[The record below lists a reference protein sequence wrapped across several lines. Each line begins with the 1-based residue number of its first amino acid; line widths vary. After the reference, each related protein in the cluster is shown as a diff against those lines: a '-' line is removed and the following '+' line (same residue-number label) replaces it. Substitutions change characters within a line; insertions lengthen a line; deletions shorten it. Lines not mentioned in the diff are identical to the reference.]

1 MKGFIEIHDER
12 GNEFFVGIENICYVE
27 HYDDSSIKGCRHGCI
42 VGLKGAWV
50 TTKETYEEVKALI
63 AEAQGDVDTISKIE
77 LKNWVECEKE
87 RIENTPILND
97 REKGVRLG
105 MLQELVEFLAKEEL

>member
-1 MKGFIEIHDER
+1 MKGFIELHEVITGDR
-12 GNEFFVGIENICYVE
+12 SLIGIGNVACVADCHNEGTLIQFPTSQIGVRE
-27 HYDDSSIKGCRHGCI
+27 S
-42 VGLKGAWV
+42 
-50 TTKETYEEVKALI
+50 YEEVKALI